1 MALLTWTAD
10 AFATNVS
17 VADNEHK
24 TIFDLANALN
34 DAVAGGNRAS
44 VGEKLDALIAFV
56 AKHFQTEEDLF
67 AAHGYPDAAA
77 HKAKHDELVKTCLD
91 VQKKFHNGELEI
103 TGDTVI
109 FVKDWLYEHIP
120 NVDKRYGPFLNEK
133 GVA

>member
-120 NVDKRYGPFLNEK
+120 NVDKRYGSFLNEK